1 MASNNPQTLNV
12 ITAPSIANSN
22 SQNFNRGITTQ
33 ATSNSLAASQRTH
46 TATNNSQTTRAIAY
60 SNSQNLNR
68 GIMPNQSNLN
78 SNLNSVQFTIEN
90 ENSKHH
96 FFFYC
101 IGTNNTVEDNIQ
113 ARAEKNVKKFFMA

>member
-1 MASNNPQTLNV
+1 MASNNPQTQNM

-33 ATSNSLAASQRTH
+33 TTSNSLASQSTH

-68 GIMPNQSNLN
+68 GIMPNRSNLN

-90 ENSKHH
+90 ENSKQH
-96 FFFYC
+96 FY
-101 IGTNNTVEDNIQ
+101 
-113 ARAEKNVKKFFMA
+113 